1 MNAGAMGTET
11 FDQIVSVRFIDT
23 DGQIREKPLADIV
36 HHYRNVPEFEERYI
50 VSAVLKG
57 SPAPQAEIDA
67 GLAASHQKRRT
78 SQPVGAS
85 AGCAFKNPDVCG
97 AGRLI
102 DELGLKGRRVGQAVV
117 SDVHGN
123 FIVNTGGATS
133 RDVLDL
139 IAEIQEIAQRER
151 GVQLEM
157 EVKVIGEDQPM
168 GL

>member
-1 MNAGAMGTET
+1 
-11 FDQIVSVRFIDT
+11 
-23 DGQIREKPLADIV
+23 
-36 HHYRNVPEFEERYI
+36 VP
-50 VSAVLKG
+50 A
-57 SPAPQAEIDA
+57 
-67 GLAASHQKRRT
+67 
-78 SQPVGAS
+78 
-85 AGCAFKNPDVCG
+85 PDVCG